1 MIAKNH
7 RSKLSDN
14 PPTTMTSSSEFHRLG
29 NPPSW
34 GLSTWRNKVPDEF
47 VYSSQTEGELDENT
61 LDDAIV
67 PA

>member
-1 MIAKNH
+1 M
-7 RSKLSDN
+7 
-14 PPTTMTSSSEFHRLG
+14 PSSSEFHRLG